1 MKTTIV
7 GFGVGFAK
15 PVIEKKL
22 TTKKRKK
29 LSKKSFALPG
39 ERKYPIHDISH
50 ARNALSRVAANGTP
64 AEKKRVRAAVH
75 AKYPSIG
82 KSKGKS

>member
-1 MKTTIV
+1 MKEIRV
-7 GFGVGFAK
+7 AFGAGFQPV

-22 TTKKRKK
+22 TTEKRKS
-29 LSKKSFALPG
+29 LKKGSFAVPG

-64 AEKKRVRAAVH
+64 SEKKQVRAAVH

-82 KSKGKS
+82 KESK